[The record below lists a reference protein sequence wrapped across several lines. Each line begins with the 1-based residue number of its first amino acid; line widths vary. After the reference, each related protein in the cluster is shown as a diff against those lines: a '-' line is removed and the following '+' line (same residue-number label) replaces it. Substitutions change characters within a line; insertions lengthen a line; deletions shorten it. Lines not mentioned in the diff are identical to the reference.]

1 MLNNKS
7 NIKQYEITLMKQ
19 GNHQDPTMKNVH
31 VVEFYMSL
39 ENIVN
44 ELKIGIVDQQPVDI
58 GNSNPKFPSYK
69 SDISQA
75 QHEALREASDSGE
88 FCDLHFGHLG
98 IHINAN
104 SIKQIEGVSQKHN
117 EVFDC
122 PEQKW
127 ILTIDT
133 SLKHGVMNGNTT
145 LQNVANHFKEYC
157 YEQGHQ
163 IPKGVLRFYTY
174 VGVNVEQLPL
184 LVEKLNSTADLADF
198 AIDNMGDKLDLIKAS
213 IEGDFDYFTGKIL
226 QKTQSGLLQASAS
239 NQLTVK
245 KTNKYPDKSV
255 MWIQNDAERVSSSL
269 NPISVLQAAHAWN
282 IQQYPDVNNNPTMC
296 VSRAGQCYNWYK
308 KHNLPESTRAIAGI
322 VGDANFIKQY
332 ITARAFDW
340 GKAIDQKILI
350 DFLIK
355 NQIALGSLALV
366 GTTITEEERYRLKSG
381 RFFLKKPKNGFSYN
395 GKKKNYSFL
404 SEEDQVVKT
413 YNALSLKER
422 DSFQEIADTI
432 AMVMTGALR
441 VFLEVNENGIIHYK
455 ENYNRNKIIELL
467 ESGLG
472 HELLLILLLE
482 TDMSVQSFAMLD
494 PEDKVMTTQS
504 IPTVTKAPKVWKLT
518 YDVALQW
525 LINKDTKLT
534 AWEPALAKVSN
545 RVYKSAKVN
554 HEPRKITS
562 SVKPAAKVVRSL
574 TTNN

>member
-1 MLNNKS
+1 
-7 NIKQYEITLMKQ
+7 MKQ

-44 ELKIGIVDQQPVDI
+44 ELKIGNVDQQPVDI

-104 SIKQIEGVSQKHN
+104 SIKQIEGCSQKQN

-127 ILTIDT
+127 LLTIDT
-133 SLKHGVMNGNTT
+133 NLKHGVMNGNTT

-174 VGVNVEQLPL
+174 VGVTTDQLPM
-184 LVEKLNSTADLADF
+184 LVEKLNSTADLSDY
-198 AIDNMGDKLDLIKAS
+198 AIDNMTDGLDLIKAS
-213 IEGDFDYFTGKIL
+213 IEGNLESYTGKIL
-226 QKTQSGLLQASAS
+226 EKTQSGLLQASAS

-269 NPISVLQAAHAWN
+269 NPIAVLQAAHAWN
-282 IQQYPDVNNNPTMC
+282 IEQFPDVNNNPVMC

-308 KHNLPESTRAIAGI
+308 KNKLPESTKAIAGI
-322 VGDANFIKQY
+322 VGDANFIRQY

-340 GKAIDQKILI
+340 AKVIDQKIVI

-355 NQIALGSLALV
+355 NQIALGSFAFV
-366 GTTITEEERYRLKSG
+366 GTTIIEEERYRLKSE
-381 RFFLKKPKNGFSYN
+381 RLFLKKAKNGFSYN

-404 SEEDQVVKT
+404 SEEDQVVQT

-422 DSFQEIADTI
+422 TSFQEIADTI

-441 VFLEVNENGIIHYK
+441 LFLEVNENGIIHYK
-455 ENYNRNKIIELL
+455 QNYNRNKIIELL

-482 TDMSVQSFAMLD
+482 TDMSIQSYAMHNAD
-494 PEDKVMTTQS
+494 GEVMTTQS

-518 YDVALQW
+518 WDVALQW
-525 LINKDTKLT
+525 LLKTNEKVL
-534 AWEPALAKVSN
+534 AWEPVLSKANKKATKV
-545 RVYKSAKVN
+545 
-554 HEPRKITS
+554 ITS
-562 SVKPAAKVVRSL
+562 SPIPAAKVVRTL
-574 TTNN
+574 TANS